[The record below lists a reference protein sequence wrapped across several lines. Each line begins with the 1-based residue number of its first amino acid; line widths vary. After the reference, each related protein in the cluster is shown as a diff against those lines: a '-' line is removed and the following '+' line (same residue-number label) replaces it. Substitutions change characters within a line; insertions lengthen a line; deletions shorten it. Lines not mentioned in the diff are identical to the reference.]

1 MEDSKQ
7 ATERPKTPDARLR
20 AAYYS
25 LFHEMQFRCTK
36 NALMNYHQAEI
47 FQDKGDTWKM
57 VTSVFTAISASGV
70 LAGIIQKGQVL
81 ATRLGVAGLVG
92 LPICGVMQL
101 VGNSTSEFVPS
112 YLERARKHASAAAG
126 WMQIADTAKTM
137 PVRMKMDP
145 NYDLE
150 KVEKLYDEILQRK
163 EAVSKEVLIPKDT
176 HSNFHSKTET
186 VYLAM
191 AKRNNMYQEFLELE
205 AKDKSSIVQ
214 IKNAED
220 IYV

>member
-1 MEDSKQ
+1 
-7 ATERPKTPDARLR
+7 
-20 AAYYS
+20 
-25 LFHEMQFRCTK
+25 MQFRCTK
-36 NALMNYHQAEI
+36 NTLMNYHQAEI

-137 PVRMKMDP
+137 QVRMKMDP